1 MTEETSARI
10 GWPERRA
17 AMRRF
22 ARAAA
27 TFDGCDA
34 VHTEARNRLLERLG
48 LLGLNPRRV
57 LDLGSATGKATA
69 RLAERYPD
77 AQIVAVDLCGPMAER
92 TRTRCRGL
100 RSAMPVVGDAQRLP
114 LGTDSMDLVFA
125 NLVLPWCD
133 PRAVFAELARVLREG
148 GLALFSSVGPDTLCE
163 VRRAWAQVDGF
174 VHVHGFVD
182 MHDLGDLMARAGLAE
197 PVVDVDRLRVTYRA
211 LPRPGERPE
220 RVRREQRRLRS
231 ARRPHRARP
240 LAGVR
245 RPARGAAR
253 RRRAADER
261 GADIRAGL
269 GGWRRRTRG
278 ARHRHDRRRGACP
291 GTAPGEV
298 TGRFCYNFP
307 AASAPCLA

>member
-48 LLGLNPRRV
+48 PLGLNPRRV

-77 AQIVAVDLCGPMAER
+77 AQIVSVDLCGPMAER
-92 TRTRCRGL
+92 TRRRCRQL

-114 LGTDSMDLVFA
+114 LATDSMDLVFA

-133 PRAVFAELARVLREG
+133 PRAVFAELARVLRDG

-211 LPRPGERPE
+211 LPGLVSDLRGCGASNVAFGRPAG
-220 RVRREQRRLRS
+220 LTG
-231 ARRPHRARP
+231 RARWRAFADRLEAQRVDGVLP
-240 LAGVR
+240 MSVELIFGQAWGAGGEGPAGRGTVTIAAEEL
-245 RPARGAAR
+245 ARGLR
-253 RRRAADER
+253 RGGRRAR
-261 GADIRAGL
+261 
-269 GGWRRRTRG
+269 
-278 ARHRHDRRRGACP
+278 
-291 GTAPGEV
+291 
-298 TGRFCYNFP
+298 
-307 AASAPCLA
+307 